1 MKEDDILLIKE
12 CQAGQVSAFDRLVEL
27 YRKQIYQ
34 LAYCITGNHEDA
46 DDISQEAFVRAY
58 RAIGEF
64 EGRARFSTWL
74 RRITINLSINH
85 LKSESLRKNMVSD
98 GEKLNSDNF
107 SQIPARAG
115 NPLENVEAEELAQQ
129 IKVAMDSLPVVEKV
143 VFVLRVHQ
151 GLSYKEIAQSL
162 GCPMGTVMS
171 RLNRARRRLRDRLK
185 NYVV

>member
-12 CQAGQVSAFDRLVEL
+12 CQAGQVSAFDRLVEI
-27 YRKQIYQ
+27 YRKQIYH

-46 DDISQEAFVRAY
+46 DDISQETFVRAY
-58 RAIGEF
+58 RAICDFKGK
-64 EGRARFSTWL
+64 ARFSTWL

-85 LKSESLRKNMVSD
+85 LKSESLRKNVVND
-98 GEKLNSDNF
+98 GGKLNGGNF
-107 SQIPARAG
+107 SGIPARTD

-162 GCPMGTVMS
+162 GCPVGTVMS
-171 RLNRARRRLRDRLK
+171 RLNRARRRLRNRLK

>member
-34 LAYCITGNHEDA
+34 LAYCITDNHEDA
-46 DDISQEAFVRAY
+46 DDISQETFVRAY

-64 EGRARFSTWL
+64 KGKARFSTWL

-85 LKSESLRKNMVSD
+85 LKSESLRKNVAND

-107 SQIPARAG
+107 SQIPASAG

-143 VFVLRVHQ
+143 VFFLRVHQ
-151 GLSYKEIAQSL
+151 GLSYREIAQSL

-171 RLNRARRRLRDRLK
+171 RLSRARRRLRNRLK

>member
-12 CQAGQVSAFDRLVEL
+12 CQAGQVSAFDRLVEI

-46 DDISQEAFVRAY
+46 DDISQETFVRAY
-58 RAIGEF
+58 RAIGDF
-64 EGRARFSTWL
+64 EGKARFSTWL

-85 LKSESLRKNMVSD
+85 LKSESLRKNVTSG
-98 GEKLNSDNF
+98 GEKLNGENF
-107 SQIPARAG
+107 SEIPAAG
-115 NPLENVEAEELAQQ
+115 NPLENVEAEELAEQ
-129 IKVAMDSLPVVEKV
+129 IKVAMDSLPVLEKV

-162 GCPMGTVMS
+162 GCPVGTVMS
-171 RLNRARRRLRDRLK
+171 RLNRARRRLRNRLK

>member
-12 CQAGQVSAFDRLVEL
+12 CQAGQVSAFERLVEI

-46 DDISQEAFVRAY
+46 DDISQETFVRAY
-58 RAIGEF
+58 RAIGDF
-64 EGRARFSTWL
+64 RGKARFSTWL

-85 LKSESLRKNMVSD
+85 LKSESLRKNVANG
-98 GEKLNSDNF
+98 GEKLNSENF
-107 SQIPARAG
+107 SEIPAAG

-129 IKVAMDSLPVVEKV
+129 VKVAVNSLPVVEKV
-143 VFVLRVHQ
+143 VLVLRVNQ

-162 GCPMGTVMS
+162 GCPVGTVMS
-171 RLNRARRRLRDRLK
+171 RLNRARRRLRNRLK